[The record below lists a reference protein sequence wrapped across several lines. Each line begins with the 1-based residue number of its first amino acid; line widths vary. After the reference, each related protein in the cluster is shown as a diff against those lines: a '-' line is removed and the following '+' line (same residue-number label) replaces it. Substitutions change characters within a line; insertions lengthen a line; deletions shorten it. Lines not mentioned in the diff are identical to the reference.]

1 MATLEDLQSRPLS
14 DLSTDEAIELLRMIR
29 LSRRTQKKPQKKKAS
44 KSTRAN
50 KKPEQMTPAMA
61 KKLLELIGG

>member
-29 LSRRTQKKPQKKKAS
+29 LSRRTQKKPPKKTS
-44 KSTRAN
+44 KSTKAK
-50 KKPEQMTPAMA
+50 KKPEQLTPAQA